1 MAATNKS
8 YEELMRE
15 NILLYDKHIT
25 NRIAAY
31 SKINNAKLSELRD
44 IYISSTLKSSS
55 DSIDKNQIIRFIL
68 DIYDTLYIP
77 CNSSEQVTIVGVDER
92 CIIRFRLNLYGDTYY
107 LDDTLLRQD
116 EDYWKHDVERIFDEM
131 FHAAIKSIFN

>member
-1 MAATNKS
+1 MTTNKS
-8 YEELMRE
+8 YEELMKE
-15 NILLYDKHIT
+15 TILLYDKHIT
-25 NRIAAY
+25 NRIAEY

-68 DIYDTLYIP
+68 VIYDTLYIP

-92 CIIRFRLNLYGDTYY
+92 CIIRFRLNLHGDTYY
-107 LDDTLLRQD
+107 LDETLLRQD